1 MGKAL
6 LGIDI
11 GTSACK
17 VALFDTSGA
26 VTAQANRPY
35 ELYYP
40 QSGWVEQDPEE
51 WWQAICDGIR
61 DVLAQSGV
69 DPKEIAGIGI
79 DGQSWSCIPVD
90 KEGNCLAR
98 TPIWM
103 DTRANVICQEVKEK
117 IGFERIFETAGNDFL
132 PSYSTPKML
141 WFKQEH
147 PEIFEKTDK
156 FLQSNSYI
164 GFKLTGVMSQDLSQ
178 GYGIHFFNMKTC
190 TYDTELAELL
200 GLSVDL
206 VPPLYAC
213 DAVIGTV
220 TKGAAE
226 VTGLAEGTPVV
237 AGGLDAACGTL
248 GAGVYL
254 PGQTQEQG
262 GQAGGMSICEDEA
275 KAHEK
280 LILSPHVVP
289 GLWLLQGGTVG
300 GGGVLRWFREELGYR
315 TECTLSE
322 KKIAAGESE
331 HARSRKVIGLESFD
345 TLTKCAEEI
354 PAGSEG
360 VLFLPYMAGERSPI
374 WNPDAKGVFYGL
386 GFNKTRGHMIRAA
399 LESVAYSLQHN
410 LMTAA
415 EIGVEV
421 DELVAVGGAANSVLW
436 TQIKADVTG
445 KTIKVPAS
453 DTATTLGAAILAGI
467 GTGVYSSYKEAVEQT
482 IAVTRVQNPDMGKH
496 EVYKRGMQAYLKL
509 SKAMQGLFS
518 EI

>member
-1 MGKAL
+1 MGKVL

-17 VALFDTSGA
+17 VALFEESGQ
-26 VTAQANRPY
+26 VIAQANRPY
-35 ELYYP
+35 QLYYP
-40 QSGWVEQDPEE
+40 NPGWVEQDPEE
-51 WWQAICDGIR
+51 WWEAICAGIQ
-61 DVLAQSGV
+61 DVLKQSQV
-69 DPKEIAGIGI
+69 QPEEIAGIGI

-90 KEGNCLAR
+90 AEGNCLAR

-103 DTRANVICQEVKEK
+103 DTRANSICQEVKER

-164 GFKLTGVMSQDLSQ
+164 GYKLTGVMSQDLSQ

-190 TYDTELAELL
+190 TYDPELAELL

-220 TKGAAE
+220 TEAAAKK
-226 VTGLAEGTPVV
+226 TGLAAGTPVV

-262 GQAGGMSICEDEA
+262 GQAGGMSLCLDEA

-280 LILSPHVVP
+280 LILSPHVIS

-300 GGGVLRWFREELGYR
+300 GGGVLRWFRQEL
-315 TECTLSE
+315 
-322 KKIAAGESE
+322 AAE
-331 HARSRKVIGLESFD
+331 ESFD
-345 TLTKCAEEI
+345 DLTAEAEKV
-354 PAGSEG
+354 PAGSDG
-360 VLFLPYMAGERSPI
+360 VIFLPYMAGERSPI

-386 GFNKTRGHMIRAA
+386 DYSKTKGHMIRAA
-399 LESVAYSLQHN
+399 LEGVAYSLQHN

-415 EIGVEV
+415 EIGVEAE
-421 DELVAVGGAANSVLW
+421 ELIAMGGAANSILW

-467 GTGVYSSYKEAVEQT
+467 ATGVYRSYQEAVEKT
-482 IAVTRVQNPDMGKH
+482 IAVTRVQAPDPERH
-496 EVYKRGMQAYLKL
+496 EIYKKCMQSYLKL
-509 SKAMQGLFS
+509 SQTMGKMYAEL
-518 EI
+518 